1 MSAYFFL
8 VSWQITSLFFLN
20 IMEEN
25 LIRVSLRQMAVY
37 VPQSGTQ
44 GPPKQLS
51 EGTSVFAA
59 NLAKLGY
66 GMSEQLLHAIDQAGD
81 GYQQGLM
88 AIFREVM
95 NVDKNWTPLVK
106 NWLVPTGES
115 IIDHIVTFFANIF
128 QTAGPRLQCG
138 HIIPPGTF
146 PLERYNGCPF
156 CGTPFE
162 FGKIEVMGQGKKLK
176 VLDRWEDA
184 DVDRFLTS
192 LLLSKTALDATQ
204 IDSLQ
209 KLLTVRP
216 LPSVAVGM
224 KETLMVVIDHL
235 IKLERADE
243 AAQYFKSP
251 TDILRYLWYKH
262 TGFLQIVEPKTIVL
276 RKKMNAVHLFRGLDA
291 SAQAKLDAKAALK
304 LKYGRRDSIRVAKW
318 LNEMALPPENMAEI
332 MHPKRNIWVRFIRAL
347 RLAEY
352 ARRPGFENLATLLD
366 IFYNQKYEVWQGKV
380 EQYRLRKDMAQT
392 LALLQQRPGLF
403 ARSLFATML
412 WFGPEGPLQAFA
424 EVLDKV
430 PARLVFTLNMYAAE
444 YFDPASPRIVK
455 PLGGTAK
462 TVAKHPLLKRYS
474 KEQRAAMVEGIEN
487 LSLLVMKKRFAAIPN
502 SNKTM
507 YIAPGLFKM
516 PVAIGDR
523 SESVQDMPVALMGTR
538 FLVEG
543 SAVRLFMQWGVG
555 LPAMHLDMDLS
566 AAIVYADRTEDCAYF
581 NLTPT
586 GCLHSGDIQQ
596 IPEKIGTAE
605 YVELNLD
612 VLQQAQALY
621 AVFACNAYTSGALS
635 PNMSVGW
642 MTCASPMHV
651 SNETGVAYDPS
662 TVQHQVRIQNSLS
675 KGLCFGMLE
684 IATREIVWME
694 LPFGG
699 QTVRGM
705 KKEAIEAMLRKLD
718 SKLSV
723 GNLLK
728 IKAEAQGL
736 RIVESGE
743 ADEIY
748 TMAWA
753 MNAAAVT
760 QLLTD

>member
-1 MSAYFFL
+1 
-8 VSWQITSLFFLN
+8 
-20 IMEEN
+20 MEEN
-25 LIRVSLRQMAVY
+25 LIRVSLRQMAVF
-37 VPQSGTQ
+37 VPSSWTQ
-44 GPPKQLS
+44 GPRVPLN

-66 GMSEQLLHAIDQAGD
+66 GLSEPLLLALNQAGD
-81 GYQQGLM
+81 AYQQGLM

-115 IIDHIVTFFANIF
+115 ILDHIATMFASFF
-128 QTAGPRLQCG
+128 QMAGTRLQCG
-138 HIIPPGTF
+138 HIVPLETF

-156 CGTPFE
+156 CGTPFV
-162 FGKIEVMGQGKKLK
+162 FGEIEVTGQGKKLK
-176 VLDRWEDA
+176 VLDRWDEN
-184 DVDRFLTS
+184 DVDQFLRS
-192 LLLSKTALDATQ
+192 QLKSKTALDATQ

-209 KLLTVRP
+209 KLLSVRP
-216 LPSVAVGM
+216 LPDVEVAM
-224 KETLMVVIDHL
+224 KETLMVVIDQL
-235 IKLERADE
+235 SKLDRADD
-243 AAQYFKSP
+243 AQRFFKSP

-262 TGFLQIVEPKTIVL
+262 TGFLQIVEPKTIVE

-291 SAQAKLDAKAALK
+291 SAQAKLDAKTALK

-318 LNEMALPPENMAEI
+318 LNAMTLAPTAMAEI
-332 MHPKRNIWVRFIRAL
+332 MHAKRNIWVRFIRAL

-352 ARRPGFENLATLLD
+352 AHRTGFEKLRELLD
-366 IFYNQKYEVWQGKV
+366 IIYNEKYEVWQGKV
-380 EQYRLRKDMAQT
+380 DQYRMRSDMTQT
-392 LALLQQRPGLF
+392 LALLKQQTGLF
-403 ARSLFATML
+403 ARSLFANML
-412 WFGPEGPLQAFA
+412 WFGAEGPLQAFT
-424 EVLDKV
+424 EIIDQV

-444 YFDPASPRIVK
+444 YFDASTQRVVK
-455 PLGGTAK
+455 PLGGNGK
-462 TVAKHPLLKRYS
+462 TIPKHSLLENYS
-474 KEQRAAMVEGIEN
+474 KEELTAMVDGVQE
-487 LSLLVMKKRFAAIPN
+487 LTLVVMKKRFAAIANP
-502 SNKTM
+502 NKTM
-507 YIAPGLFKM
+507 YIDPRLFKM

-523 SESVQDMPVALMGTR
+523 SEGVQDMPVALMGTR
-538 FLVEG
+538 FPVEG
-543 SAVRLFMQWGVG
+543 IAVRLFMQWGVG

-566 AAIVYADRTEDCAYF
+566 AAIIYPDRSEECAYF
-581 NLTPT
+581 SLAPV
-586 GCLHSGDIQQ
+586 GCVHSGDIQQ

-605 YVELNLD
+605 YIELNLD
-612 VLQQAQALY
+612 TLHQAGALY

-642 MTCASPMHV
+642 MTCEEPMHV
-651 SNETGVAYDPS
+651 SNATGVAYDPS

-684 IATREIVWME
+684 IATREIIWME

-705 KKEAIEAMLRKLD
+705 KKEAVEAMLRKLD
-718 SKLSV
+718 AKLSV

-736 RIVESGE
+736 RILESQE
-743 ADEIY
+743 NEQADEAY

-760 QLLTD
+760 ALLVD

>member
-1 MSAYFFL
+1 
-8 VSWQITSLFFLN
+8 
-20 IMEEN
+20 MEEN
-25 LIRVSLRQMAVY
+25 LIRVSLRQMAVF
-37 VPQSGTQ
+37 VPSSWTQ
-44 GPPKQLS
+44 GPRTPLS
-51 EGTSVFAA
+51 ETTSVFAA

-66 GMSEQLLHAIDQAGD
+66 GLSEPLLLALNQAGD
-81 GYQQGLM
+81 AYQQGLL

-106 NWLVPTGES
+106 SWLVPTGES
-115 IIDHIVTFFANIF
+115 IIDHIATMFASFF
-128 QTAGPRLQCG
+128 QTAGTRLQCG

-156 CGTPFE
+156 CGTPFV
-162 FGKIEVMGQGKKLK
+162 FGEIEVTGQGKNLK
-176 VLDRWEDA
+176 VLDCWDEN
-184 DVDRFLTS
+184 DVDQFLKS
-192 LLLSKTALDATQ
+192 QLKSKTALDATQ

-209 KLLTVRP
+209 KLLAVRP
-216 LPSVAVGM
+216 LPDEEVAM
-224 KETLMVVIDHL
+224 KETLMVVIDQL
-235 IKLERADE
+235 IKLDRADD
-243 AAQYFKSP
+243 AQRFFKSP

-262 TGFLQIVEPKTIVL
+262 TGFLQIVEPKTIVE

-291 SAQAKLDAKAALK
+291 SAQAKLDAKVALK

-318 LNEMALPPENMAEI
+318 LNAMVLSLTAMAEI
-332 MHPKRNIWVRFIRAL
+332 MHAKRNIWVRYIRAL

-352 ARRPGFENLATLLD
+352 AHRTGFEKLRELLD
-366 IFYNQKYEVWQGKV
+366 IFYNEKYEVWQGKV
-380 EQYRLRKDMAQT
+380 EQYRLRKDMTQT
-392 LALLQQRPGLF
+392 LALLKQRPGLF
-403 ARSLFATML
+403 ARSLFANML
-412 WFGPEGPLQAFA
+412 WFGAEGPLKAFT
-424 EVLDKV
+424 EIIDKV
-430 PARLVFTLNMYAAE
+430 PARLVFTLNMYAVE
-444 YFDPASPRIVK
+444 YFDASTQRVVK
-455 PLGGTAK
+455 PLGGNGK
-462 TVAKHPLLKRYS
+462 TIAKHPLLKKYS
-474 KEQRAAMVEGIEN
+474 KEQLAAMVAGVQD
-487 LSLLVMKKRFAAIPN
+487 LSLLVMKKRFAAIANP
-502 SNKTM
+502 NKTM
-507 YIAPGLFKM
+507 YIDPRLFKM

-538 FLVEG
+538 FAVEG
-543 SAVRLFMQWGVG
+543 NAVRLFMQWGVG

-566 AAIVYADRTEDCAYF
+566 AAIIYADRSEECAYF
-581 NLTPT
+581 SLAPV
-586 GCLHSGDIQQ
+586 GCVHSGDIQQ

-605 YVELNLD
+605 YIELNLD
-612 VLQQAQALY
+612 TLQQAGALY
-621 AVFACNAYTSGALS
+621 AVFTCNAYTSGALS

-642 MTCASPMHV
+642 MTCESPMHV

-684 IATREIVWME
+684 IATREIIWME

-705 KKEAIEAMLRKLD
+705 DKKAVEAMLRKLD
-718 SKLSV
+718 AKLSV

-736 RIVESGE
+736 RILESQE
-743 ADEIY
+743 NEQADEAY

-760 QLLTD
+760 ALLVD